1 MRVVAVVGLP
11 GSGKSEAAAV
21 AESLDIPVITMGDV
35 IREECRDRGLDP
47 SRDHGKVA
55 QALREELGRG
65 AVAERSLPIVEA
77 ALESND
83 TVLIDGIRSDAEL
96 DRFEAAYGEAL
107 ELLRIDAPDAERAK
121 RLEVRGRDAS
131 AADGGET
138 LAERDERELGFGMDA
153 AMERADVVI
162 TNDDSLAAFRRAVT
176 ELLTEDE

>member
-21 AESLDIPVITMGDV
+21 ADSLDIPVITMGDV
-35 IREECRDRGLDP
+35 IREACRDRGLDP
-47 SRDHGKVA
+47 SRDHGAVA
-55 QALREELGRG
+55 KSLREEHGRG

-77 ALESND
+77 ALETNE

-96 DRFEAAYGEAL
+96 DRFEEAFGDAL
-107 ELLRIDAPDAERAK
+107 ELLRIDAPDAERAQ

-131 AADGGET
+131 ADEGGET
-138 LAERDERELGFGMDA
+138 LAERDERELGFGMDQ

-162 TNDDSLAAFRRAVT
+162 SNDDSLETFRNAVKD
-176 ELLTEDE
+176 LLMSKQ